1 MNRFNGVLLMSESG
15 VNSFVK
21 QMHEA
26 KLENDHHAVAASEQS
41 IGSMLA
47 RARLERE
54 WTVQQVADQ
63 LKLSPKQI
71 VALEENKF
79 DDLPKLVIVRG
90 FVRTYAKLLKID
102 ADPLVA
108 LLPKDAQHFELQE
121 TLKPALST
129 PFMESRLSLMGRQD
143 SNRKYMLGA
152 AFLVTF
158 AVGFFVVQ
166 KTDFILSA
174 KEFFVGKAVT
184 APEVKPGSV
193 VLLPAISEVS
203 ISKPEIIG
211 QPSTN
216 PSSTVTGLPENEIK
230 VVQSEHVLPQLTQ
243 QVSSGA
249 APNNE
254 IRSNPA
260 ISPIANSPNST
271 PFDKDTLKL
280 KFRQDS
286 WIQVKKE
293 NGVIVTSHLAKAGT
307 EEVFSVKE
315 LLQVRIGNAAGVDGF
330 LRGTPLEILAE
341 KGSNVVNLNVK

>member
-1 MNRFNGVLLMSESG
+1 MSESG

-21 QMHEA
+21 PM
-26 KLENDHHAVAASEQS
+26 LESNLESDHLAVATSGQS
-41 IGSMLA
+41 IGAMLT
-47 RARLERE
+47 RARMERD

-63 LKLSPKQI
+63 LKLSTKQI

-108 LLPKDAQHFELQE
+108 LLPKDAQHIQLQE

-143 SNRKYMLGA
+143 SNKKYLFGA
-152 AFLVTF
+152 ALLALF
-158 AVGFFVVQ
+158 AAGFFVVQ

-174 KEFFVGKAVT
+174 KDFFGEKLVAV
-184 APEVKPGSV
+184 PDVKPTSV
-193 VLLPAISEVS
+193 VLTPAISEVPAS
-203 ISKPEIIG
+203 NAVLMEPLPVNYSASAMATVIPENDLKPA
-211 QPSTN
+211 QAAQ
-216 PSSTVTGLPENEIK
+216 VTPPVASNLNSGVVVNNEIK
-230 VVQSEHVLPQLTQ
+230 K
-243 QVSSGA
+243 
-249 APNNE
+249 
-254 IRSNPA
+254 
-260 ISPIANSPNST
+260 SPVIFPVANSAITAINAV
-271 PFDKDTLKL
+271 DKDMMKL

-293 NGVIVTSHLAKAGT
+293 NGAIMTSHLAKAGT

-315 LLQVRIGNAAGVDGF
+315 LLQVRIGNAAGVDGV
-330 LRGTPLEILAE
+330 LRGAPLEIQAE